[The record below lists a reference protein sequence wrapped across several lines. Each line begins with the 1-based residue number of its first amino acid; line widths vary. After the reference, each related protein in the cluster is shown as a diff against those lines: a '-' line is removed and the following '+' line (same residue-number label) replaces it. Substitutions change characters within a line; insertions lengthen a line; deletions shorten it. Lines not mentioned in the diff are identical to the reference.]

1 MRTLIVYTMVVV
13 YLSTLGPLPKRTAE
27 ASMPEPYL
35 IVRSLTV
42 LQNAIAQG
50 VFQSPEAQRDLVSR
64 IGSALLQTKPSVW
77 KDNRKNTRA
86 AIKYVLSGGNPQI
99 LKHLLERDLIQEDYL
114 QLAQASLA
122 YGEGR
127 KQAASV
133 LLSKVEP
140 RDLVPSLAG
149 HVALVKA
156 LMIGSRQPSKVHALL
171 DDARLLSPGTIVEEA
186 ALRRQIEFATSRN
199 EIDAMLSL
207 SSRYLRRFASSRY
220 ADGMIGRLADSFARV
235 DYGGDGH
242 REKIMDLLMS
252 TINLNQKR
260 KVLGVVAQNALA
272 YGHLK
277 TIDYAVELYK
287 KLPDDLVSKTDRM
300 KLYEGASL
308 IVSDG
313 FDAGVALIESVDRS
327 RLHKTDRELATAA
340 MQLVNNIRRQPKS
353 SAIASSTKIPES
365 DSEGPFWPE
374 IEEARKVVASGQKLD
389 AKLSALL
396 GSIKP

>member
-1 MRTLIVYTMVVV
+1 MVVV
-13 YLSTLGPLPKRTAE
+13 CLSTLGPLPKRTAE

-156 LMIGSRQPSKVHALL
+156 LMIGSRQPSKVHA
-171 DDARLLSPGTIVEEA
+171 
-186 ALRRQIEFATSRN
+186 
-199 EIDAMLSL
+199 
-207 SSRYLRRFASSRY
+207 
-220 ADGMIGRLADSFARV
+220 
-235 DYGGDGH
+235 
-242 REKIMDLLMS
+242 
-252 TINLNQKR
+252 
-260 KVLGVVAQNALA
+260 
-272 YGHLK
+272 
-277 TIDYAVELYK
+277 
-287 KLPDDLVSKTDRM
+287 
-300 KLYEGASL
+300 
-308 IVSDG
+308 
-313 FDAGVALIESVDRS
+313 
-327 RLHKTDRELATAA
+327 
-340 MQLVNNIRRQPKS
+340 
-353 SAIASSTKIPES
+353 
-365 DSEGPFWPE
+365 
-374 IEEARKVVASGQKLD
+374 
-389 AKLSALL
+389 
-396 GSIKP
+396 

>member
-1 MRTLIVYTMVVV
+1 
-13 YLSTLGPLPKRTAE
+13 
-27 ASMPEPYL
+27 
-35 IVRSLTV
+35 
-42 LQNAIAQG
+42 
-50 VFQSPEAQRDLVSR
+50 
-64 IGSALLQTKPSVW
+64 
-77 KDNRKNTRA
+77 
-86 AIKYVLSGGNPQI
+86 
-99 LKHLLERDLIQEDYL
+99 
-114 QLAQASLA
+114 
-122 YGEGR
+122 
-127 KQAASV
+127 
-133 LLSKVEP
+133 
-140 RDLVPSLAG
+140 
-149 HVALVKA
+149 
-156 LMIGSRQPSKVHALL
+156 
-171 DDARLLSPGTIVEEA
+171 
-186 ALRRQIEFATSRN
+186 
-199 EIDAMLSL
+199 MLSL

-235 DYGGDGH
+235 DYGGDGQ

-287 KLPDDLVSKTDRM
+287 KLPDDLVSNTDRM

-340 MQLVNNIRRQPKS
+340 MQLVNNIRRHPKS

-365 DSEGPFWPE
+365 DSDGPFWPY